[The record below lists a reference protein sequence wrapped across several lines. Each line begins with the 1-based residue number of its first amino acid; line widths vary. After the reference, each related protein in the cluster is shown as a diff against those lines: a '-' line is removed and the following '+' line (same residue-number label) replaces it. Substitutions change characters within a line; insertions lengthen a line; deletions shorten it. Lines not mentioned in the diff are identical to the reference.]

1 MTVVSKRYKYLAAR
15 IMVFLNHLHTSIRSN
30 ISRTLRWMS
39 CVLRFTLVFYI
50 SIRSIWGWS
59 RSTIVP
65 SRISSTFISAAL
77 RASKYSTKKWGFST
91 SLKKW
96 YSSQRRAKWECG
108 WILIFQSNNQ
118 TTNRR
123 LTPILTM
130 QILRFRDLKA
140 KW

>member
-1 MTVVSKRYKYLAAR
+1 MKVISKRYKYLAAR
-15 IMVFLNHLHTSIRSN
+15 TMVFLNHLPTSIRSN

-59 RSTIVP
+59 RSTISP
-65 SRISSTFISAAL
+65 SRISSIFISVAF

-91 SLKKW
+91 LLKKW
-96 YSSQRRAKWECG
+96 YSSQSKAKWECG

-118 TTNRR
+118 TTNLR

-130 QILRFRDLKA
+130 QILRFRDPKA